1 MQVKNSL
8 ITSII
13 IIFVVFNSISALAFG
28 YYTNAESQNNIEQY
42 AKNSLKE
49 IAKEKSELIGQ
60 NFGQVET
67 NAKMLGTY
75 MESVLRKQGRTDRLP
90 QGYFLN
96 EAKGIIERRE
106 SDSKAGE
113 KSNMIVPYTK
123 KKAKVIFDDIRETE
137 KLDPFFHQALKTDN
151 VTWTYIATRNNLLR
165 VSPFTSLSVF
175 EDRHNQTAD
184 VFYKSANRKN
194 NSK

>member
-67 NAKMLGTY
+67 N
-75 MESVLRKQGRTDRLP
+75 EIGR
-90 QGYFLN
+90 
-96 EAKGIIERRE
+96 AH
-106 SDSKAGE
+106 
-113 KSNMIVPYTK
+113 V
-123 KKAKVIFDDIRETE
+123 
-137 KLDPFFHQALKTDN
+137 
-151 VTWTYIATRNNLLR
+151 
-165 VSPFTSLSVF
+165 
-175 EDRHNQTAD
+175 
-184 VFYKSANRKN
+184 
-194 NSK
+194 